1 MEQEIQEQLTRI
13 EQAEGVKIVLAIESG
28 SRAWGFAS
36 PDSDYDVR
44 FLYMRPGKQYLSIR
58 DRKDVIEL
66 PVDEVLD
73 INGWDIRK
81 ALQLFL
87 KSNSPLYEWLQ
98 SPIIYRE
105 DTGFAA
111 ELRSLMNEYYSHRAG
126 CHHYFSMTRNTF
138 EQSLQTPEVKLKKYF
153 YALRPLLAGL
163 WILEKQTA
171 PPMEFATLRTL
182 ISDSTWNIAVDDL
195 LERKQ
200 AADEKSLVAPV
211 PYLQQWIA
219 TRLEA
224 GMQRA
229 NQLPPQQHTT
239 EQLDDIFR
247 KYISHEL

>member
-1 MEQEIQEQLTRI
+1 MEPTIQQQLRQI
-13 EQAEGVKIVLAIESG
+13 EQQEGVRILMAIESG

-44 FLYMRPGKQYLSIR
+44 FIYQRPGLEYLSIH
-58 DRKDVIEL
+58 DRKDVIEI

-105 DTGFAA
+105 DTDFAA

-126 CHHYFSMTRNTF
+126 CHHYFSMARNTF

-153 YALRPLLAGL
+153 YALRPLLAGM
-163 WILEKQTA
+163 WILDKKTV
-171 PPMEFATLRTL
+171 PPIEFGALRTL
-182 ISDSTWNIAVDDL
+182 ITDQEWHQAVDAL
-195 LERKQ
+195 LLQKK
-200 AADEKSLVAPV
+200 AADEKTLVPPV
-211 PYLQQWIA
+211 PFLQQWISTNLVA
-219 TRLEA
+219 GLEK
-224 GMQRA
+224 A
-229 NQLPPQQHTT
+229 NNISPVQHTT
-239 EQLDDIFR
+239 AQLDEIFR
-247 KYISHEL
+247 KYIRHDL

>member
-1 MEQEIQEQLTRI
+1 MEPTIQQQLTHI
-13 EQAEGVKIVLAIESG
+13 EQQEGVRIVLAIESG

-44 FLYMRPGKQYLSIR
+44 FLYMRPGREYLSIR

-111 ELRSLMNEYYSHRAG
+111 ELRGLMNEYYSHRSG
-126 CHHYFSMTRNTF
+126 CHHYFSMARNTF
-138 EQSLQTPEVKLKKYF
+138 EQSLQSPEVKLKKYF

-163 WILEKQTA
+163 WILDKQTV
-171 PPMEFATLRTL
+171 PPMVFSTLRTL
-182 ISDSTWNIAVDDL
+182 ITDPEWHQAVDAL
-195 LERKQ
+195 LLRKQ
-200 AADEKSLVAPV
+200 SADEKTLVAPV

-219 TRLEA
+219 TQLAEGLE
-224 GMQRA
+224 RA
-229 NQLPPQQHTT
+229 NNISPVQHTT
-239 EQLDDIFR
+239 AQLDEIFR
-247 KYISHEL
+247 KYISHDL